1 MKKFIIGSTV
11 LISFIVIL
19 PFTGVDSTDETESS
33 QNTEPI
39 TFEEGETEK
48 LNAMIVDIHNE
59 IQKFDVVED
68 MRIGDIKENTS
79 AIILEINVSTT
90 LNRENSS
97 EMILAQEIER
107 TIKDVLI
114 QHDEQLPTIDTYKIF
129 LKDKNGKNLIN

>member
-1 MKKFIIGSTV
+1 
-11 LISFIVIL
+11 
-19 PFTGVDSTDETESS
+19 
-33 QNTEPI
+33 
-39 TFEEGETEK
+39 
-48 LNAMIVDIHNE
+48 MIVDIHNE